1 MEKILIVGCQK
12 TMNEICVGCSRCM
25 VGFNRREG
33 AFEFYED
40 VDAEL
45 IGLLSCGGCPG
56 QAIVMRLA
64 QMKLWNSPMDEMP
77 TALHIAPCL
86 TNHCPYA
93 ETIIKKIKAVSG
105 IPVYEGAHPYTPMD
119 IFKPIE

>member
-25 VGFNRREG
+25 VAFNRREG
-33 AFEFYED
+33 TFELYEG
-40 VDAEL
+40 VDAEI

-64 QMKLWNSPMDEMP
+64 QMKLWNAPMAELP
-77 TALHIAPCL
+77 TVLHVAPCL
-86 TNHCPYA
+86 GNYCPHA
-93 ETIIKKIKAVSG
+93 NRIIEKIKSVAG
-105 IPVYEGAHPYTPMD
+105 IKVIEGAHPYTPSE
-119 IFKPIE
+119 IFAPPS